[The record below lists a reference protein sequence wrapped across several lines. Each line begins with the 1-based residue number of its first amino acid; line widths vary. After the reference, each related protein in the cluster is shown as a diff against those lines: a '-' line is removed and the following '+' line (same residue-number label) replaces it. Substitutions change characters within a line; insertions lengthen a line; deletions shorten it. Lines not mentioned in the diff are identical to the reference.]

1 MDNSAT
7 GARQLRSQR
16 LERCLATRQQQ
27 QIPTGFGEGL
37 GSSVADAAG
46 RPGDQNRGQGV
57 STNWKTLD
65 SQVALRGAG
74 GENASHGPE
83 FAIALILELPV
94 AEGLQVIEMA
104 LDRFA

>member
-16 LERCLATRQQQ
+16 LEGCLATRQEQ
-27 QIPTGFGEGL
+27 QIPTGFGECL
-37 GSSVADAAG
+37 GSSVADTAG
-46 RPGDQNRGQGV
+46 GPGDQNRGQGV
-57 STNWKTLD
+57 STNRQTLD
-65 SQVALRGAG
+65 SQVALRGTG
-74 GENASHGPE
+74 GENASHRPE